1 MTTTTLNYTRMPG
14 FGDLPGD
21 SQNPNS
27 PDYIEPAFGLEDA
40 EANVALAL
48 HRRDEV
54 AELVNIL
61 AESRALLNWIAS
73 NVPLPAYLGPRFRI
87 LDDQSKRLREAV
99 DAEYEA
105 LNAPTGRDEE

>member
-1 MTTTTLNYTRMPG
+1 MNKINYTSMPG

-21 SQNPNS
+21 DRNPNS
-27 PDYIEPAFGLEDA
+27 PDYIEPDFGLEDA

-48 HRRDEV
+48 HRNDEV
-54 AELVNIL
+54 AELVNDL

-73 NVPLPAYLGPRFRI
+73 NVDLPADLLPRFRL
-87 LDDQSKRLREAV
+87 LDRQSKRLRQMV

-105 LNAPTGRDEE
+105 LNS